1 MRAMRTI
8 RWVALAL
15 CLAVPAVADEGSAQD
30 FMKGRQT
37 ELASLVR
44 KSDGQK
50 KIATIFDSILDYD
63 AFAQA
68 SLKDH
73 WTERSDAERKQF
85 QDLLKQL
92 IQRAYRKNL
101 DRTADYDVRYDGEAR
116 EGEGVTVHTV
126 AQSRSNAREEPVSID
141 YVLHRTAGVW
151 KIQDIVTE
159 GSSLVNNYRQQFNR
173 IIKKDGFP
181 ELLNRMKKRLATHS
195 DEEGPHH

>member
-1 MRAMRTI
+1 MRTI